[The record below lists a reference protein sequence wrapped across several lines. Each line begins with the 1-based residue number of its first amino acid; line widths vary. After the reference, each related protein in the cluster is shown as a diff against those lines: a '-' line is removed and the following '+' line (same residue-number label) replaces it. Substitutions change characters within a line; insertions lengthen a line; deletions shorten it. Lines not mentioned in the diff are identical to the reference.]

1 MLFQIVPKVTDV
13 VSTILATSDNKPK
26 IGKLASDFIRVALRF
41 KPTLL
46 TSKKYG
52 KGMKQFHS
60 DVYVEELHELDG

>member
-26 IGKLASDFIRVALRF
+26 IGKLASDFKSCIALQT
-41 KPTLL
+41 PLL